1 MVELISSVNQD
12 KERLFLINNRQAKL
26 IDEATVCCVNCLEK
40 ISIEDFEL
48 AAEELK
54 QSRAR
59 LDDFIGSKSADD
71 LLVTYLRIFVLGND
85 GGILLGFWYKNN
97 MHSLYIHMPQKSK
110 KAYPCLSTAPS
121 LCANSPTRRYQQK
134 KHFLIK
140 TTKNIFLYLLLFLY
154 V

>member
-1 MVELISSVNQD
+1 M
-12 KERLFLINNRQAKL
+12 
-26 IDEATVCCVNCLEK
+26 CCVNCLEK

-71 LLVTYLRIFVLGND
+71 LLGDIFCEFLYWEMMGVSCWD
-85 GGILLGFWYKNN
+85 FGIKNN

-110 KAYPCLSTAPS
+110 KAYPCLSHNRD
-121 LCANSPTRRYQQK
+121 LCAGQLTGDTNR
-134 KHFLIK
+134 K
-140 TTKNIFLYLLLFLY
+140 TLLNKNN
-154 V
+154 